1 MPNPRTTAQ
10 LRGMA
15 IGAAIL
21 TLFGLAWALA
31 ALLNWPERPT
41 WSIVLSLSIAGSLIA
56 ASIFR
61 ALHPGGLP
69 SADPSRAAAQGR
81 RAGVWFGII
90 FTLEGVFIAIAAIVL
105 ANHSLALWI
114 PVAAALIVGLHFLP
128 LAHLFRVPLYYAT
141 GILSIAAAAA
151 SFAVQDDRAR
161 ILTVS
166 LAMASILWLTS
177 TVVLLQARN
186 SSQ

>member
-21 TLFGLAWALA
+21 TLFGLAWALG
-31 ALLNWPERPT
+31 ALLNWPDRPT
-41 WSIVLSLSIAGSLIA
+41 WSIVLALWITASLIA
-56 ASIFR
+56 ASVFR
-61 ALHPGGLP
+61 VICPGGSP
-69 SADPSRAAAQGR
+69 SADPARAAAQGR
-81 RAGVWFGII
+81 RGGMWFVII
-90 FTLEGVFIAIAAIVL
+90 FALEGVFIAIAAIVL
-105 ANHSLALWI
+105 AGHNLALWI

-151 SFAVQDDRAR
+151 SFAIQDDRTR
-161 ILTVS
+161 ILIVS
-166 LAMASILWLTS
+166 LAMAAILWFTS